1 MEIIDKLEAIK
12 ERWENLREQLNDP
25 DLMNDMKRFVKVNK
39 DYKDL
44 EPVVEAFNEYKMVL
58 GNIEEAKEILKTE
71 KDEDMREMA
80 QEQLDEASERSGKLE
95 EDIRLMLIPKDP
107 QDSKNAVMEI
117 RAGTGGDEAC
127 IFAGDLYRMYL
138 KFCETK
144 NWKVE
149 TVDISEGT
157 VGGFKE
163 IVFNVIGLRHLE
175 VRVGSAPR
183 TTCAKNRDTRQ
194 NTHFSS
200 LSGGPP
206 RSRGI

>member
-127 IFAGDLYRMYL
+127 IFAGDLYRM
-138 KFCETK
+138 
-144 NWKVE
+144 
-149 TVDISEGT
+149 
-157 VGGFKE
+157 
-163 IVFNVIGLRHLE
+163 
-175 VRVGSAPR
+175 
-183 TTCAKNRDTRQ
+183 
-194 NTHFSS
+194 
-200 LSGGPP
+200 
-206 RSRGI
+206 

>member
-80 QEQLDEASERSGKLE
+80 QEQ
-95 EDIRLMLIPKDP
+95 
-107 QDSKNAVMEI
+107 
-117 RAGTGGDEAC
+117 
-127 IFAGDLYRMYL
+127 
-138 KFCETK
+138 
-144 NWKVE
+144 
-149 TVDISEGT
+149 
-157 VGGFKE
+157 
-163 IVFNVIGLRHLE
+163 H
-175 VRVGSAPR
+175 
-183 TTCAKNRDTRQ
+183 
-194 NTHFSS
+194 S
-200 LSGGPP
+200 L
-206 RSRGI
+206 